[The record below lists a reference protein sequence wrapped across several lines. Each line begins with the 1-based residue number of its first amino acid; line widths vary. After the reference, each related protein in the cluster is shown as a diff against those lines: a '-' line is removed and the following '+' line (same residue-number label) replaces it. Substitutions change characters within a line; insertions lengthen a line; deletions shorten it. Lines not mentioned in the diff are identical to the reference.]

1 MGLYQI
7 STEHRYKQVVG
18 LYFLLLLT
26 LRFFG
31 GKFLTELHNQPMI
44 SSEYSYTFWAILYTG
59 IPKYITAHYSLAL
72 LMDIAV
78 VAFPIGLLL
87 SRNHISTWTALSLV
101 CFLLHTVTGEVYSCA
116 HSKSVV
122 LVFLALLP
130 LLFQD
135 RKFLL
140 MVDFAKYFGISILLS
155 AAYYK
160 VVNGALLTP
169 DNYLH
174 VLINKHADLA
184 VIYPESFIYQL
195 SQYII
200 AHPTWADILFKMLF
214 ITQLTFAVGLFTRC
228 FDRLLILPLAAFS
241 ITTYLFMG
249 IYNFDI
255 LILLAPLWFSRDV
268 GKLYGDG

>member
-7 STEHRYKQVVG
+7 STEHRYKQAVG
-18 LYFLLLLT
+18 LYFLLLLA

-31 GKFLTELHNQPMI
+31 GKFLTDLYGQPMI
-44 SSEYSYTFWAILYTG
+44 SSEYSYTFWAVLYTG
-59 IPKYITAHYSLAL
+59 IPKYIISHYPIAL

-78 VAFPIGLLL
+78 VLLPMGLVL
-87 SRNHISTWTALSLV
+87 SRSHIRTWTALSLLV
-101 CFLLHTVTGEVYSCA
+101 FFLHTVTGEVYSCA

-122 LVFLALLP
+122 LVFLVLLP

-140 MVDFAKYFGISILLS
+140 MVDFAKYFGIGVLLS

-184 VIYPESFIYQL
+184 VVYPESFIYQL
-195 SQYII
+195 AQHII
-200 AHPTWADILFKMLF
+200 AHPVWADVLFKMLF
-214 ITQLTFAVGLFTRC
+214 VTQLTFALSLFSRR
-228 FDRLLILPLAAFS
+228 FDKLLILPLAAFS
-241 ITTYLFMG
+241 ITTYIFMG

-255 LILLAPLWFSRDV
+255 LILFAPLWFSWDI
-268 GKLYGDG
+268 GELYGEG

>member
-1 MGLYQI
+1 
-7 STEHRYKQVVG
+7 
-18 LYFLLLLT
+18 
-26 LRFFG
+26 
-31 GKFLTELHNQPMI
+31 
-44 SSEYSYTFWAILYTG
+44 
-59 IPKYITAHYSLAL
+59 
-72 LMDIAV
+72 MDIAV
-78 VAFPIGLLL
+78 VLLPMGLVL
-87 SRNHISTWTALSLV
+87 SRSHTRTWTALSLMV
-101 CFLLHTVTGEVYSCA
+101 FFLHTVTGEVYSCA

-122 LVFLALLP
+122 LVFLALMP

-140 MVDFAKYFGISILLS
+140 MVDFAKYFGIGVLLS

-184 VIYPESFIYQL
+184 VVYPESSIYQL
-195 SQYII
+195 SQHII
-200 AHPTWADILFKMLF
+200 AHPTWADVLFKMLF
-214 ITQLTFAVGLFTRC
+214 VTQLTFALSLFSRR
-228 FDRLLILPLAAFS
+228 FDKLLILPLAAFS

-255 LILLAPLWFSRDV
+255 LILFAPLWFSRDI
-268 GKLYGDG
+268 GELYGDG